1 MNNIVSQSVVALIC
15 MVIISSHQ
23 VLTLYLYDVQ
33 PSNVNM
39 NCTSSCFKFN
49 SIPKSYLRSNV
60 QLHLLAGEHELVDKI
75 LVQNVINFS
84 IVGQQKTFVKVSCRP
99 GNGQIH
105 VRNSIRVR
113 IAGITFSNCGAQYSS
128 SLWDY
133 EYISTN
139 VAVVIVYY
147 RCIAIHITNTKFQNS
162 YGHSIVAVSMKGVST
177 ITNTSFFHTLLL
189 NSANEITFAGILF
202 DNAEFDLSAILPD
215 NVTIFDS
222 CSSCKLKTTLIL
234 EHCTFYNI
242 DGKSK
247 EFTLDNSQYNIG
259 TATFINS
266 GDSHLFVHVLNSN
279 FVNCTCYTGSL
290 ISLHY
295 NPYKNMSFLLHNVTI
310 YNNKIVIVYTDY
322 KFHALIELNGNII
335 PLNGVL
341 NNSTETQVEFRY
353 CSISN
358 NIGIGYIIKL
368 FKLPQALDISTY
380 MYLNIDDCIFSYN
393 EVANTFMAILN
404 YFTVVSM
411 SNSKYAY
418 NKVCDLSLLKTV
430 VRLADAFVRNA
441 MMMPD
446 EMCDHYEHVVFTG
459 EKCAFFIICTNKIF
473 FRGLN
478 EFLFNSL
485 YSSYFWIIDD
495 HIVLEE
501 NTSLNF
507 SSNSAGKAMIKIINQ
522 DSAYTRN
529 GMVYFPLCPIQYV
542 SYRGSL
548 TKEFTNGKPSHFSLT
563 FHGNSYFINSIA
575 KTIVGK
581 NLKDCEWLPESAFA
595 TLHPAAVASR
605 FVHFDY
611 QIKYPTGY
619 PYAGCLC
626 YKDRSIDCLTDDVG
640 PVYPGQTIEIGFTI
654 IESDVEYFYYQTN
667 GRRVRDMRFSQGVLI
682 KDNSLCQ
689 IDGVLKLEQTVSGD
703 YCSYFN
709 YTITF
714 DQQGMWECSFVHYF
728 QESYDTIILYNKYY
742 IASLACPPGFL
753 FINERCRCHPNLK
766 KIMEF
771 PNCDINN
778 QSILRPGNVWIMYSN
793 VTDEIMYTLNCPAK
807 YCSTESSYVQL
818 ANPDQQCNNNRKG
831 LMCGECVNGFSATFG
846 SSRCKKCSN
855 VWLTMII
862 AFMLVGLL
870 LMLMLII
877 ISFKIHIENANV
889 TGFLLYVNII
899 SLNNF
904 IIFANNISSFPTSLV
919 MIVISFLN
927 LDLGFQL
934 CFYDG
939 MTDYTKLWLQSV
951 FPVYFI
957 LLTSLLLV
965 IRKHINCIKRITR
978 HNGNV
983 ITSIILLMCCNKIIA
998 ACQSLLLYNH
1008 LSYLENGKS
1017 KYLWSA
1023 YPSIPVFDA
1032 KYLLYFLF
1040 CLILIIVLLMINISI
1055 VLSKK
1060 CMQGNYF
1067 IYIFDAHQ
1075 TILKEKHSYW
1085 PVLEL
1090 TLRLITMVFSVLNK
1104 QLSVLLNTIVIIMFV
1119 CCLGIVSPFKDT
1131 KNTFVECTFAFN
1143 LVCVFLCASYYG
1155 DSKTVNHYMFVDI
1168 LIFLVIAVFIAQVI
1182 YHNNVKRFNKVYSC
1196 INCCIQGLQ
1205 KGCIKRYH
1213 DHANL

>member
-1 MNNIVSQSVVALIC
+1 MNNKVSQSVIALIC
-15 MVIISSHQ
+15 MAIITSHQ
-23 VLTLYLYDVQ
+23 VLSLYFYDIQ

-60 QLHLLAGEHELVDKI
+60 QLRLLAGEHELLNKI
-75 LVQNVINFS
+75 LVQHVINFS
-84 IVGQQKTFVKVSCRP
+84 IVGQQKTFVRVSCRP

-128 SLWDY
+128 SVWDY
-133 EYISTN
+133 EDISTN
-139 VAVVIVYY
+139 IAAAIVYY

-177 ITNTSFFHTLLL
+177 ITNTSFFHTLTL
-189 NSANEITFAGILF
+189 NSTNEITFAGILF
-202 DNAEFDLSAILPD
+202 DNAEFDFAVIVPD
-215 NVTIFDS
+215 NVTILDS
-222 CSSCKLKTTLIL
+222 CNSCILKSTLIL

-247 EFTLDNSQYNIG
+247 DFTLDNSLYNVG
-259 TATFINS
+259 TATFIQS
-266 GDSHLFVHVLNSN
+266 GDSHLFVHILNSN

-295 NPYKNMSFLLHNVTI
+295 DPYKNISFLLHNVTI

-322 KFHALIELNGNII
+322 KFHALIELNGNSI
-335 PLNGVL
+335 PLNQPL
-341 NNSTETQVEFRY
+341 NNSAENQVEFRH
-353 CSISN
+353 CLISN
-358 NIGIGYIIKL
+358 NTGIGYIIKL
-368 FKLPQALDISTY
+368 FKLPQTLDIFPY
-380 MYLNIDDCIFSYN
+380 MYLKIDDCIFSYN
-393 EVANTFMAILN
+393 EVANTLMTILN
-404 YFTVVSM
+404 YFTVVSIN
-411 SNSKYAY
+411 NSEHTY
-418 NKVCDLSLLKTV
+418 NKVCDLSLLKILV
-430 VRLADAFVRNA
+430 KQADVRNA
-441 MMMPD
+441 IVMPD
-446 EMCDHYEHVVFTG
+446 EMCDHYEDIIFSG
-459 EKCAFFIICTNKIF
+459 EKCAFFIICTDKIF
-473 FRGLN
+473 FSGLN

-501 NTSLNF
+501 NTSLNLL
-507 SSNSAGKAMIKIINQ
+507 SNLAGRAMIKIINR
-522 DSAYTRN
+522 DSGYSRN
-529 GMVYFPLCPIQYV
+529 GMIYFPLCPIQYM

-548 TKEFTNGKPSHFSLT
+548 TEEFTNGKPPRFSLV
-563 FHGNSYFINSIA
+563 FHGNSYFKNSTA
-575 KTIVGK
+575 MAIVGK

-595 TLHPAAVASR
+595 TLHPAIVASR

-626 YKDRSIDCLTDDVG
+626 YEDRSLDCLTDDVG
-640 PVYPGQTIEIGFTI
+640 PVYPGQTVEIGFTI
-654 IESDVEYFYYQTN
+654 IESDAKYFYYQTN
-667 GRRVRDMRFSQGVLI
+667 GQRVRDMRFFQGTLI

-689 IDGVLKLEQTVSGD
+689 MDGVLKLEQTVPGD
-703 YCSYFN
+703 HCSYFN

-714 DQQGMWECSFVHYF
+714 DQQGIWDCSFVHYF

-753 FINERCRCHPNLK
+753 FTNKKCKCHPNLK

-771 PNCDINN
+771 PNCDIND
-778 QSILRPGNVWIMYSN
+778 QSILRPGNMWIMYSN
-793 VTDEIMYTLNCPAK
+793 ATDEIMYTLNCPTQ
-807 YCSTESSYVQL
+807 YCSTESSYIQL
-818 ANPDQQCNNNRKG
+818 ANPDQQCNSNREG
-831 LMCGECVNGFSATFG
+831 LMCGKCMEGFSATFG

-877 ISFKIHIENANV
+877 ISFKVHLDNVNV

-904 IIFANNISSFPTSLV
+904 TIFANIMNSFPTSLV
-919 MIVISFLN
+919 MIVISLLN
-927 LDLGFQL
+927 LDLGFEL

-939 MTDYTKLWLQSV
+939 MTDYTKLWLQFV
-951 FPVYFI
+951 FPVYLI
-957 LLTSLLLV
+957 LLTSLLLF
-965 IRKHINCIKRITR
+965 IRKHINCVQRMTQ

-983 ITSIILLMCCNKIIA
+983 IVSIILLMCCNKIVA
-998 ACQSLLLYNH
+998 SCQTLLLYNH
-1008 LSYLENGKS
+1008 LSYLESGKS
-1017 KYLWSA
+1017 KYLWSVH
-1023 YPSIPVFDA
+1023 PSIPLFDA

-1040 CLILIIVLLMINISI
+1040 CLILIIVLLMFNISI
-1055 VLSKK
+1055 VFSKK

-1067 IYIFDAHQ
+1067 IYIFDTHQ
-1075 TILKEKHSYW
+1075 TLKEKHSYW
-1085 PVLEL
+1085 PTLEL
-1090 TLRLITMVFSVLNK
+1090 TLRLITMAFSVLNQ

-1119 CCLGIVSPFKDT
+1119 CCLGIASPFKDT
-1131 KNTFVECTFAFN
+1131 KNTFVQCTFAFN
-1143 LVCVFLCASYYG
+1143 LVCIFLCASYYG
-1155 DSKTVNHYMFVDI
+1155 DSKTTSYYMFVDM
-1168 LIFLVIAVFIAQVI
+1168 LIFLAIVVFIAQVI
-1182 YHNNVKRFNKVYSC
+1182 YHNNAERFNKLYRC
-1196 INCCIQGLQ
+1196 IAKPLHS
-1205 KGCIKRYH
+1205 KFAKRM
-1213 DHANL
+1213 